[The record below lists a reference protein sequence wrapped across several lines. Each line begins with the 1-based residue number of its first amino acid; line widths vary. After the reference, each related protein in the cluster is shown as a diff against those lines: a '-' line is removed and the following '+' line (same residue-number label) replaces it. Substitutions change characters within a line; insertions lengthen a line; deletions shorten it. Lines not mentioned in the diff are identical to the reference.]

1 MEGLVDEIA
10 ARASRALN
18 LNTNNRRLAAEL
30 ITASN
35 KGLDAFTE
43 ACKNYGLAKDSLIR
57 EMFHTIFTAKSQQEK
72 QQKEAPTRLEGTG
85 AALGLGGF
93 SEQVDRLA
101 GMNTKQDQ
109 GGLVTLKRPDM
120 ETEGAPVFKA
130 PAPRASL
137 LGLDKLAEVKRREQ
151 QSQQRKI
158 GHLSHD
164 DAEEESSSSATHGHD
179 EDDYHHSSSS
189 SRGKRNR
196 DYSLKRP
203 ETPSHPGGVN
213 EAALQRIQSRD
224 RDRRHG
230 SAIVSSNKDYSSS
243 SSSSSRRDDYYDDS
257 RRRGYEDSHRSSSS
271 SYRDDRDRY
280 DRSSSSRS
288 SSSDRPGVL
297 ITDRTPRGAG
307 SSSYS
312 SSDASR
318 RRDYP
323 AAATP
328 SSARRGG
335 GEVTEED
342 RQFDRDFYDAD
353 EDLVVDETKDP
364 FLGDEEKTR
373 QFEEALAAKKEGIK
387 LKAPPAKKVSA
398 RLNQIFEDSNRWEED
413 RLLASG
419 VMQRTTVQTEF
430 HDDEDVRVHLLVHDI
445 APPFLDGKVSFK
457 KMKDPPLP
465 VKDVTTD
472 IYKACRKGSDVLR
485 QVREQK
491 ERMKGIKKM
500 YDLAGSKMGNV
511 LGMKADPQRDAD
523 ESDKVDVVVGKSTE
537 EGEGSNLRVQ
547 NQYSSHMASKSEAVS
562 EFAKSK
568 SIKEQ
573 REFLPVF
580 TCRRELMNV
589 IRENS
594 IIVVVGETGS
604 GKTTQLTQYLHEE
617 GYTRDGGIIGC
628 TQPRRVAA
636 MSVAKRVSEEMGVKL
651 GEQVGY
657 SIRFEDCTS
666 ESTIIKYMTDGVLL
680 RESLTDPDLDK
691 YCAVIMDEAHE
702 RSLNTDVLFGV
713 LKQVMARRRDMK
725 LIVTSATMD
734 AEKFSRFFGS
744 VPVFKIPG
752 RTFPVDI
759 MFSKTPCDDYVEGA
773 VKQVLNIHLGRP
785 RGDILVFMTGQED
798 VEVTCLLIAE
808 RLEQLGEEVPP
819 LWVLPI
825 YSQLPADLQAKIFNK
840 APEGTRKVIVATNIA
855 ETSLTVDGIYY
866 VVDTG
871 FCKMKVYNPRIGMD
885 ALQVFP
891 ESRANANQR
900 SGRAGRTGP
909 GQCYRL
915 FTQRAYMEEMLAN
928 TLPEIQRTHLAN
940 VVLLLKS
947 LGIKNLLEFDFMDPP
962 PQDTI
967 QQALYQLWMLGA
979 LDNAGELTALGRK
992 MVEFPLDPPLSKM
1005 LIVAEE
1011 LGCTSEAV
1019 TIVSMLSVPNVFHRP
1034 KEREEEADA
1043 VRERFL
1049 VPESDH
1055 LSLLNVYNQW
1065 KQNGMSTAWCL
1076 EHFIQPKA
1084 MRKVQEIRQQLVDIM
1099 DKTRMELR
1107 SCGNAWDPVRR
1118 CLTSSFFMNAARMK
1132 GIGEYINLRTS
1143 VPCFLHPT
1151 SALYGLGYTPE
1162 YVIYHELVFTSKEYM
1177 QCVTSVDPTWLAEF
1191 SGMFSIKNSNRS
1203 RAEKKQEE
1211 MDKKL
1216 QMEAEVAAKQAAED
1230 EEARLE
1236 ELKLET
1242 ARKRQK
1248 IVTPGVGEKDKTT
1261 VRRPRGGF

>member
-1 MEGLVDEIA
+1 MFSRVACKGVGLTKDTIVRELYHKIFSAIA
-10 ARASRALN
+10 A
-18 LNTNNRRLAAEL
+18 
-30 ITASN
+30 
-35 KGLDAFTE
+35 
-43 ACKNYGLAKDSLIR
+43 
-57 EMFHTIFTAKSQQEK
+57 HQQQEK
-72 QQKEAPTRLEGTG
+72 EA
-85 AALGLGGF
+85 AAARTLSGGSSDGPRGLLDGF
-93 SEQVDRLA
+93 SERVDRLSA
-101 GMNTKQDQ
+101 SPSSQA
-109 GGLVTLKRPDM
+109 GGLTLKRTDIDA
-120 ETEGAPVFKA
+120 TAAVFKA
-130 PAPRASL
+130 PAPRPSL
-137 LGLDKLAEVKRREQ
+137 LGLDKLAAEKRSAQ
-151 QSQQRKI
+151 QTRQR
-158 GHLSHD
+158 HLSHLE
-164 DAEEESSSSATHGHD
+164 DAEATGAATDAGADTDDTDAGFSAT
-179 EDDYHHSSSS
+179 SS

-196 DYSLKRP
+196 DHSLKQ
-203 ETPSHPGGVN
+203 V
-213 EAALQRIQSRD
+213 EAAENAGGRRNSGSSTSTSRSEFSQRYEENERGRDREDRDSSRERDRHRDSEDNRSRSGGSYRSKDSYRDRYDDRDGDRDRNREPDRFVGDRD
-224 RDRRHG
+224 RDRRRDRYG
-230 SAIVSSNKDYSSS
+230 EEE
-243 SSSSSRRDDYYDDS
+243 SRRDQQARAREY
-257 RRRGYEDSHRSSSS
+257 G
-271 SYRDDRDRY
+271 RDRFGRDGGGAY
-280 DRSSSSRS
+280 QSTPSATQRA
-288 SSSDRPGVL
+288 GTLVN
-297 ITDRTPRGAG
+297 RTPRVESGF
-307 SSSYS
+307 SSG
-312 SSDASR
+312 
-318 RRDYP
+318 
-323 AAATP
+323 
-328 SSARRGG
+328 RGG
-335 GEVTEED
+335 PAQPQHNVAAEE
-342 RQFDRDFYDAD
+342 QFDRDYYDAD

-364 FLGDEEKTR
+364 FIGDEQNTK
-373 QFEEALAAKKEGIK
+373 QFEEALQAKKEGLK
-387 LKAPPAKKVSA
+387 LRQAPAKKVSA

-419 VMQRTTVQTEF
+419 VMQRTTVQTDF
-430 HDDEDVRVHLLVHDI
+430 NDEQEVRVHLLVHDI
-445 APPFLDGKVSFK
+445 APPFLDGRVSFT
-457 KMKDPPLP
+457 KMKDPVLP

-472 IYKACRKGSDVLR
+472 LYKLCRKGSDVLR
-485 QVREQK
+485 TVREQK

-511 LGMKADPQRDAD
+511 LGVPVEIKAEVD
-523 ESDKVDVVVGKSTE
+523 EGDQIKVDTVVGGRPEDGK
-537 EGEGSNLRVQ
+537 GSELRVQ
-547 NQYSSHMASKSEAVS
+547 NQYSSHLVKSEAVS
-562 EFAKSK
+562 DFAKSK
-568 SIKEQ
+568 TIREQ
-573 REFLPVF
+573 REYLPVYG
-580 TCRRELMNV
+580 CRRELVNV

-617 GYTRDGGIIGC
+617 GYTTGGIIGC

-651 GEQVGY
+651 GDQVGY
-657 SIRFEDCTS
+657 SIRFEDCTTDA
-666 ESTIIKYMTDGVLL
+666 TIIKYMTDGVLL

-691 YCAVIMDEAHE
+691 YCAIIMDEAHE

-713 LKQVMARRRDMK
+713 LKQVMARRRDLK

-773 VKQVLNIHLGRP
+773 VKQVLSIHLGRP

-808 RLEQLGEEVPP
+808 RLQELGEEVPP

-825 YSQLPADLQAKIFNK
+825 YSQLPADLQSKIFNK
-840 APEGTRKVIVATNIA
+840 APDGTRKVIVATNIA
-855 ETSLTVDGIYY
+855 ETSLTVDGIFY

-979 LDNAGELTALGRK
+979 LDNTGELTALGRK

-1005 LIVAEE
+1005 LIVAED

-1019 TIVSMLSVPNVFHRP
+1019 TIVSMLSVPSVFHRP

-1055 LSLLNVYNQW
+1055 LSLLNVYQQW
-1065 KQNGMSTAWCL
+1065 KTNGMAAAWCA

-1099 DKTRMELR
+1099 EKTSMELR
-1107 SCGNAWDPVRR
+1107 SCGGAWDPIRR
-1118 CLTSSFFMNAARMK
+1118 CITSSFFMNAARMK

-1162 YVIYHELVFTSKEYM
+1162 YVVYHELVFTSKEYM
-1177 QCVTSVDPTWLAEF
+1177 QCVTSVDPVWLAEF
-1191 SGMFSIKNSNRS
+1191 SNMFSVKSSNRS
-1203 RAEKKQEE
+1203 RAEKRQDEA
-1211 MDKKL
+1211 DQKKI
-1216 QMEAEVAAKQAAED
+1216 MEAELAAKLATATED
-1230 EEARLE
+1230 AREEE
-1236 ELKLET
+1236 HKMES

-1248 IVTPGVGEKDKTT
+1248 VATLGQGG
-1261 VRRPRGGF
+1261 RRPRGF